1 MRITDVK
8 INGIKNP
15 LGFCY
20 DYLNCSW
27 RVTETASKKPAAAA
41 VEVSASPDF
50 EEILYR
56 KEGADLRWQGEKQD
70 GLLRTGVGYRRRG
83 RQRGERPGGV
93 RDRQDDGTL
102 AGGVD
107 RCRTSG

>member
-50 EEILYR
+50 GEILYR
-56 KEGADLRWQGEKQD
+56 KEGGRAKSWILRCSPGRLITY
-70 GLLRTGVGYRRRG
+70 GCRLPATGATAR
-83 RQRGERPGGV
+83 
-93 RDRQDDGTL
+93 
-102 AGGVD
+102 
-107 RCRTSG
+107 

>member
-50 EEILYR
+50 GEILYR
-56 KEGADLRWQGEKQD
+56 KEGADLSCSPGRLITYGCR
-70 GLLRTGVGYRRRG
+70 LPATGATAR
-83 RQRGERPGGV
+83 
-93 RDRQDDGTL
+93 
-102 AGGVD
+102 
-107 RCRTSG
+107 